1 MLQEAYLFWRIAK
14 GGPGL
19 PSESTPWS
27 SAMPAWE
34 EFLTEE
40 EIWDV
45 IIFMYDFTGHRPRVR
60 ENVEGH

>member
-1 MLQEAYLFWRIAK
+1 
-14 GGPGL
+14 
-19 PSESTPWS
+19 
-27 SAMPAWE
+27 MPAWE